1 MNEAST
7 FDRLVRGLSREERR
21 DLLTRIRGTAEVSD
35 EPMFRPETVREP
47 PVDYSARYRELN
59 PLSRLVILI
68 RRIFSGKPRDELVK
82 ELVLKTLARRI
93 ELGNPGLVS
102 YSRRVFLGR
111 MLEEL
116 KSLRDAARFI
126 YDLLDRTI
134 EKDKGAFYAFLA
146 SLELEEQHQRLLSG
160 TDPFQYAQTNSLAG
174 EPEVRAAVWAAYD
187 EILSSIPEDSR
198 RRMYADVRSLTFLKR
213 VAGFLYDRLFACFE
227 EGPAG
232 IPESPFV
239 SARELVSEL
248 ADGLYSMA
256 SPPSLKLMESLLVF
270 QMRDDMENPDFDAEG
285 ALKSQLDRIEEALS
299 RIRAFNARVPLYGI
313 LRLVLE
319 DPNYRPRELAGGED
333 WFAIFK
339 GFWKDRIEKQL
350 GFYATERRMQDLQ
363 TDIAGFLGSQ
373 EAVLFGH
380 ISEEGRDGAPPVRLE
395 KALAFLYAFYER
407 LFVPEMNRSLKVL
420 LIEGEFYK
428 KDNRVE
434 YTDAYNELLQIP
446 DALSALDDRLG
457 PGGDLGSAW
466 SQAREELVSLPL
478 KRRKIQS
485 ALQAANGE
493 AEALLNRSREAMKRM
508 QAILKGLLKGEAGG
522 RYDSL
527 SNLSYIEGKGNK
539 EFLRNLDSIKNRLER
554 TVHFLDEL
562 ERLGVLRDTP

>member
-1 MNEAST
+1 MNEVST

-35 EPMFRPETVREP
+35 EPMFRSETVREP
-47 PVDYSARYRELN
+47 PVDYSERYRDLN
-59 PLSRLVILI
+59 PFSRLVILI
-68 RRIFSGKPRDELVK
+68 RRIFSGKSRDELVK

-102 YSRRVFLGR
+102 YSRRVFMNR

-116 KSLRDAARFI
+116 KTLRDAARFI

-134 EKDKGAFYAFLA
+134 EKDRSAFYAFLA

-160 TDPFQYAQTNSLAG
+160 TDPFLYAQLNSLAG

-187 EILSSIPEDSR
+187 EILSTIPEDNR
-198 RRMYADVRSLTFLKR
+198 RRMYVDVRSLTFLKR

-227 EGPAG
+227 EGPSG

-239 SARELVSEL
+239 TARDLVAEL

-285 ALKSQLDRIEEALS
+285 ALKSQLVRIEEALS
-299 RIRAFNARVPLYGI
+299 LIRSFNARVPLYGI

-350 GFYATERRMQDLQ
+350 GLYAAERRMQDLQ

-373 EAVLFGH
+373 EPVRFSH

-395 KALAFLYAFYER
+395 KALSFLSAFYEK

-446 DALSALDDRLG
+446 DALSALDERLG

-466 SQAREELVSLPL
+466 AQAREELVSLPI
-478 KRRKIQS
+478 KRRKVQS
-485 ALQAANGE
+485 ALQAANAE

-562 ERLGVLRDTP
+562 EKLGLLRDTP